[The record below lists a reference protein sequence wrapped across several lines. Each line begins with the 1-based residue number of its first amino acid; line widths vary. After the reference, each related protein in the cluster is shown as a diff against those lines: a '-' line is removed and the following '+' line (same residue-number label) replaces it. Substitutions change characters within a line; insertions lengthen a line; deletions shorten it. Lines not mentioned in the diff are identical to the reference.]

1 MKPKT
6 QIDFLVEEFFNTGKL
21 NLNGKDDGITLDQ
34 LDSLNEAGLGDFFS
48 DTDLE
53 KLKQERPPDETPAVN
68 TTQDFLNNSIAE
80 AEKEFR
86 LTIEKAINAE
96 NDNDFPAANRFYQQ
110 ALSTLNRLSGYS
122 KDELY
127 KGIYGKKDLD
137 NTIDRAKAPLG
148 DIGVYNWTQLR
159 NDIARTGRG
168 EKIEVADED
177 ILSILD
183 IEDGGGQEETSEEG
197 EEGTE
202 EETSEDVVEDEVDIS
217 SMQKEIKKRKT
228 VTLDPATI
236 KVLETSL
243 PTLDDITQLIKR
255 REELKKLESLDIF
268 QKDELS
274 KINSNISILNDQQ
287 RIVAQIM
294 VDNPCIIHSIIYPT
308 SSFAPLME
316 KLEKIFDKQVTST
329 SSKLSQT
336 LLDGGITTERIHLI
350 GRNIK
355 SYKADKSQ
363 QAALNFDE
371 APPGTE
377 LCGVEVLEEKL
388 KEKSYVRSI
397 QDPIKDAVNPKKDEQ
412 IEFWL
417 EKAIDMAESI
427 FNHIVSNNVFVQQHA
442 TRDKYEKLLYII
454 QKYSSGE
461 DKEEII
467 EQLTHVAFDLKEM
480 DEMIRKYDLGS
491 DTTRQNITN
500 LINKIFD
507 HEESTNIKDN
517 LREIRISRNKQ
528 YELSFTTC
536 VNPDT
541 GTSYFNNKS
550 GGDSST
556 ILRNPNWAGEGS
568 PYKFLYNNTELKRIM
583 DLIFESEHLNSFS
596 GEEKKELQKF
606 IHDKKEKRRQY
617 PMLDH
622 TSIREERGI
631 GAKIRAAAQLLFN
644 NISPSGIKKYD
655 IEAAQDV
662 TVTKGSDSFI
672 IPNKSVVEVKLTT
685 EYDYHLSEFF
695 GVYKRSESNLSSQYR
710 YYSQYGEIYGRI
722 IEELYTLMNGPEG
735 RAMAE
740 EILSAISTNTAGIF
754 FEWYKFAKM
763 DDITLRW
770 DLEGQ
775 RSTEKRLS
783 IRCVVDESNLYTWNV
798 GELECV
804 DNTFVPRVDS
814 LDDTDDLDETDK
826 YISEV
831 LGF

>member
-1 MKPKT
+1 VQK
-6 QIDFLVEEFFNTGKL
+6 NTAM
-21 NLNGKDDGITLDQ
+21 
-34 LDSLNEAGLGDFFS
+34 S
-48 DTDLE
+48 
-53 KLKQERPPDETPAVN
+53 
-68 TTQDFLNNSIAE
+68 
-80 AEKEFR
+80 
-86 LTIEKAINAE
+86 
-96 NDNDFPAANRFYQQ
+96 
-110 ALSTLNRLSGYS
+110 
-122 KDELY
+122 
-127 KGIYGKKDLD
+127 
-137 NTIDRAKAPLG
+137 
-148 DIGVYNWTQLR
+148 
-159 NDIARTGRG
+159 
-168 EKIEVADED
+168 
-177 ILSILD
+177 
-183 IEDGGGQEETSEEG
+183 
-197 EEGTE
+197 
-202 EETSEDVVEDEVDIS
+202 
-217 SMQKEIKKRKT
+217 
-228 VTLDPATI
+228 
-236 KVLETSL
+236 
-243 PTLDDITQLIKR
+243 
-255 REELKKLESLDIF
+255 
-268 QKDELS
+268 
-274 KINSNISILNDQQ
+274 
-287 RIVAQIM
+287 
-294 VDNPCIIHSIIYPT
+294 
-308 SSFAPLME
+308 
-316 KLEKIFDKQVTST
+316 
-329 SSKLSQT
+329 
-336 LLDGGITTERIHLI
+336 
-350 GRNIK
+350 
-355 SYKADKSQ
+355 
-363 QAALNFDE
+363 
-371 APPGTE
+371 
-377 LCGVEVLEEKL
+377 
-388 KEKSYVRSI
+388 
-397 QDPIKDAVNPKKDEQ
+397 
-412 IEFWL
+412 
-417 EKAIDMAESI
+417 
-427 FNHIVSNNVFVQQHA
+427 
-442 TRDKYEKLLYII
+442 KYEKLLFII

-461 DKEEII
+461 NESEII

-710 YYSQYGEIYGRI
+710 DYLQYGEIYGRI

-735 RAMAE
+735 KAMAE